1 MAIDA
6 TSVKELRNRFSGELL
21 EPGDPGYDE
30 ARRVHNGMIDR
41 RPALIARCRGSAD
54 VADAVRFAVA
64 HRLDIAVRGGGH
76 NVAGMA
82 VCDGGLMID
91 LSLMKGIQ
99 VEPHMRRV
107 RAQGGVLWRELNRE
121 TQVHGLAVTGG
132 VVSTTGVAGLTL
144 GGGIGWL
151 MGKHGLALDNLVA
164 AEVVAASGEVLQT
177 NEKENPDLFWALRG
191 GGGNFGVVTWFEFR
205 LHPISHMTSG
215 LVAHPFDDAREVL
228 RFFRDSTRS
237 ASDELTL
244 FSGLLHAPD
253 GSGAKLAAIIAGHS
267 GASAEGEAALKPIK
281 AFGRPL
287 MDVIGPNSYEATNMM
302 LDGAFPR
309 GALNY
314 WKSTFLAELSDA
326 AIETMIARFRECPS
340 PMSGMVV
347 EHIHGAVARVK
358 SSDTAFA
365 HRREAYNLLIASEWL
380 DPADN
385 ERNIAWTRA
394 TYDAMRP
401 FAAAA
406 RYVNYM
412 GEDEPAG
419 SAAEAAYGPNLPR
432 LRIVKRKYDPQNVF
446 RQNQNIEPAAFTRA
460 EGTRTPVI

>member
-1 MAIDA
+1 
-6 TSVKELRNRFSGELL
+6 
-21 EPGDPGYDE
+21 
-30 ARRVHNGMIDR
+30 
-41 RPALIARCRGSAD
+41 
-54 VADAVRFAVA
+54 
-64 HRLDIAVRGGGH
+64 
-76 NVAGMA
+76 
-82 VCDGGLMID
+82 
-91 LSLMKGIQ
+91 
-99 VEPHMRRV
+99 V

-132 VVSTTGVAGLTL
+132 VVSSTGVAGLTL